1 MNKLLYIVIGC
12 VGGAA
17 IGGGIA
23 YIYLNKKYDVVFE
36 KETESYRAEIS
47 ELRSNYDDLQKNTAR
62 KLYKT
67 KEEFFDNDKFASVDP
82 DDIVEDS
89 EDEEN
94 IDVEPTNKTTDI
106 RFITKKDY
114 EDDEDYEK
122 EEIVFY
128 MADGVI
134 TQDEDILEED
144 EFFEVCGDRVLS
156 LLREDKSLSRW
167 SAAGDNELYIR
178 NEGYSTDYK
187 IKRYHKAYH
196 N

>member
-23 YIYLNKKYDVVFE
+23 YVYLNKKYDVVFE
-36 KETESYRAEIS
+36 KETESYRAEID

-62 KLYKT
+62 KLYKK
-67 KEEFFDNDKFASVDP
+67 KEEFFENDKFVSVDP
-82 DDIVEDS
+82 DDIIEDS
-89 EDEEN
+89 DEEEN